1 MGVVVDTSV
10 FVNIE
15 RTARRLDAFI
25 TELGET
31 NLLIAAI
38 TASELLLGVH
48 GARPESRRAQRDA
61 LVEEVLK
68 TLTVAPF
75 DLAIAR
81 EHARLWSHLAR
92 QGQMIGP
99 NDLLIAATAVYH
111 GYAVLTDNVRE
122 FERIPELEVRS
133 PRW

>member
-1 MGVVVDTSV
+1 MT
-10 FVNIE
+10 IE
-15 RTARRLDAFI
+15 RTGRRLDAFI

-38 TASELLLGVH
+38 TASELLLGVY

-81 EHARLWSHLAR
+81 EHARLWSLLAR
-92 QGQMIGP
+92 QGQSIGP

-111 GYAVLTDNVRE
+111 GYSVFTENVRE
-122 FERIPELEVRS
+122 FARVPGLEVQR
-133 PRW
+133 PDW